1 MFPAAAVWRSASR
14 RGLAAW
20 GAPVLLH
27 SVHGPSASTGLHP
40 AKKHRQNE
48 QETTRRP
55 GSHFAKNKSQQ
66 LLSISQYRA
75 TRLLCRIQQ
84 ALISYCTENI
94 NNSPCPAQFL
104 SARLHRHQ
112 KQLPNNAP
120 WCITQQPNHVSRPCV
135 CSAAGYHANS
145 RGRAARF
152 PDNFQRAEPSRI

>member
-20 GAPVLLH
+20 SAPVLLH
-27 SVHGPSASTGLHP
+27 SVHRPSASTGLRP
-40 AKKHRQNE
+40 ARRHRQNE

-55 GSHFAKNKSQQ
+55 GGHFAKNKDQQ
-66 LLSISQYRA
+66 LLSVGQYRA
-75 TRLLCRIQQ
+75 TWLLCRIQQ
-84 ALISYCTENI
+84 TLISYCAENI
-94 NNSPCPAQFL
+94 NNSLYPAQFL
-104 SARLHRHQ
+104 STCLHKHQ

-135 CSAAGYHANS
+135 CSAADCHADS
-145 RGRAARF
+145 RGIAARF